1 MWRDA
6 HACRGTRTPRVTAS
20 KAPATRV
27 ARPAVHVGLDI
38 GLCRASFGGELLLLP
53 CELWGVEAGVAGA
66 HARCHGVTTWIHRV
80 VGIGHRVPEDLT
92 LGCVGHSPHRGDHG
106 EGAGRLIGVLL
117 PRDRVIRK

>member
-6 HACRGTRTPRVTAS
+6 HACRGTRTPRVTGS

-38 GLCRASFGGELLLLP
+38 GLCRASFGGELLLLS

-66 HARCHGVTTWIHRV
+66 HARCHGVATWVHRV
-80 VGIGHRVPEDLT
+80 VGIGHRVSEDLQAERVT
-92 LGCVGHSPHRGDHG
+92 IIEVGT
-106 EGAGRLIGVLL
+106 
-117 PRDRVIRK
+117 

>member
-1 MWRDA
+1 M
-6 HACRGTRTPRVTAS
+6 GTTQVGYSPGS

-38 GLCRASFGGELLLLP
+38 GLCRASFGGELLLLS

-66 HARCHGVTTWIHRV
+66 HARCHGVATWIHRV
-80 VGIGHRVPEDLT
+80 VGIGHRVPKDLT
-92 LGCVGHSPHRGDHG
+92 LGCVGHSPHRGDHR